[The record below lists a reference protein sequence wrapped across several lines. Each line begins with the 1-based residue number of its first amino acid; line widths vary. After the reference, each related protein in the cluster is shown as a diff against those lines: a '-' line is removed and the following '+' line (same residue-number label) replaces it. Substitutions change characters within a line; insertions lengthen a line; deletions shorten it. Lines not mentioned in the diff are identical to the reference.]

1 MKMGIR
7 QKFFVLAG
15 IIGVIMA
22 VVSCIG
28 YYTAYT
34 NLEESV
40 EKEILEAVE
49 VQGRSLDGWLMEKAV
64 PAVSAANLL
73 SSLHKSDKPDVAI
86 TRDMMSVASSDPEVL
101 ELTNGNEDGL
111 FMTWK
116 DGDNTGK
123 VDPRKRPWYIDAK
136 KTDKLF
142 FTDAYQSATGH
153 TLVVSAVISYKDKNG
168 SFRGAICDD
177 ISLKVLED
185 RVKEIKYRGAGK
197 GLIIERTGKILASTQ
212 DGENFTDVSA
222 NEGLKEHFQE
232 MLQKGTGY
240 FITKKDGESK
250 VFAYSSVAST
260 GWIVG
265 VSVPESIVFASV
277 TRLKITYAILTI
289 LGILLIVF
297 ASLKFSSAITRNVI
311 RIKEHADELA
321 AGNLRVE
328 NLPVESEDELGTL
341 ANAFNT
347 MSHNIRE
354 LIRKMAA
361 TAEQVAA
368 ASEELTAGAQQSAEA
383 ANHVAATVSEV
394 SNGMDDQLRSVDN
407 AKRDVDIVYTD
418 INQVTEK
425 TQQITSNSAKTSEA
439 AQHGEKLMSGA
450 MSKMGYIET
459 SVAEAADV
467 VKKLGENSKQI
478 GAIVDAISA
487 IADQTNLLALNA
499 AIEAARAGE
508 HGRGF
513 AVVAEEVRKL
523 AGESQKSAEEIK
535 ERISVIQMDTEQ
547 AVVSMQGG
555 TEEVQQGAAA
565 IREVG
570 AQFADIMRMVDEI
583 KVQIDDVSSSVNT
596 VSDGA
601 TRIVQAVDDIDTVS
615 RKTSEHTQTIS
626 AATEEQSASTE
637 EIASASRS
645 LATMASELQEATNK
659 FKI

>member
-1 MKMGIR
+1 MGIR
-7 QKFFVLAG
+7 QKFFMLAG

-28 YYTAYT
+28 YYTAYS
-34 NLEESV
+34 NLEDSV
-40 EKEILEAVE
+40 EKEIMEAVE
-49 VQGRSLDGWLMEKAV
+49 VQGRSMDGWLMQKAA

-73 SSLHKSDKPDVAI
+73 NALQKNDKSDLAA
-86 TRDMMSVASSDPEVL
+86 THDMMGLAVSDPEVL

-123 VDPRKRPWYIDAK
+123 VDPRKRSWYIDAK

-153 TLVVSAVISYKDKNG
+153 ELVVSAVMAYKDKAG
-168 SFRGAICDD
+168 QFRGAICDD
-177 ISLKVLED
+177 ISLRVLEEKVQD
-185 RVKEIKYRGAGK
+185 IQYHGQGK
-197 GLIIERTGKILASTQ
+197 GLVIEKTGKILASTEK
-212 DGENFTDVSA
+212 GENFTEITA
-222 NEGLKEHFQE
+222 NEGLKDHFQE
-232 MLQKGTGY
+232 MMQKGKGY
-240 FITKKDGESK
+240 FITKKDGENK
-250 VFAYSSVAST
+250 VFAYTTVAST
-260 GWIVG
+260 NWIVG
-265 VSVPESIVFASV
+265 VSVPESFAFASV
-277 TRLKITYAILTI
+277 GKLKLTYAILTI
-289 LGILLIVF
+289 IGILLIVF
-297 ASLKFSSAITRNVI
+297 ANIKLSNRITGQIV
-311 RIKEHADELA
+311 RIKEHADQLSE
-321 AGNLRVE
+321 GNLCVE
-328 NLPVESEDELGTL
+328 ALPVESADEMGTL

-383 ANHVAATVSEV
+383 ANHVAATVGEV
-394 SNGMDDQLRSVDN
+394 SNGMDNQLKSVDN

-418 INQVTEK
+418 ITQVTEK

-439 AQHGEKLMSGA
+439 AQHGEKLMSSA
-450 MSKMGYIET
+450 MNKMEHIET
-459 SVAEAADV
+459 SVSEAANV

-535 ERISVIQMDTEQ
+535 DRISTIQTDTEQ
-547 AVVSMQGG
+547 AVISMQGG
-555 TEEVQQGAAA
+555 TEEVQQGTAA

-570 AQFADIMRMVDEI
+570 KQFADIMRMVDEI
-583 KVQIDDVSSSVNT
+583 KTQIDDVSASVNT
-596 VSDGA
+596 VSGGA

-615 RKTSEHTQTIS
+615 RETSEHTKTIS
-626 AATEEQSASTE
+626 DATEEQSASTE

-645 LATMASELQEATNK
+645 LATMAMELQEATNK

>member
-1 MKMGIR
+1 MGIK
-7 QKFFVLAG
+7 QKFFVLSG
-15 IIGVIMA
+15 IIGAIMA
-22 VVSCIG
+22 IVSCIG
-28 YYTAYT
+28 YYTAYS
-34 NLEESV
+34 NLEDSV
-40 EKEILEAVE
+40 EKELMATVG
-49 VQGRSLDGWLMEKAV
+49 VQGQSLDGWLKEKAV
-64 PAVSAANLL
+64 PAAAAANLMT
-73 SSLHKSDKPDVAI
+73 SFDGRTNPADMKE
-86 TRDMMSVASSDPEVL
+86 MMSIASTDKEIMG
-101 ELTNGNEDGL
+101 LTNGNESGTFL
-111 FMTWK
+111 SGTE
-116 DGDNTGK
+116 DNTGK
-123 VDPRKRPWYIDAK
+123 IDPRGRGWYKDAK
-136 KTDKLF
+136 AAGKLI
-142 FTDAYQSATGH
+142 FTDAYKDATSGK
-153 TLVVSAVISYKDKNG
+153 LVVSAAVPYKDKAGN
-168 SFRGAICDD
+168 FRGAICDD
-177 ISLKVLED
+177 ISIDTLQQ
-185 RVKEIKYRGAGK
+185 RVSEVKYRGQGK
-197 GLIIERTGKILASTQ
+197 GMIIEKKGMILASSDNVETMQ
-212 DGENFTDVSA
+212 DVST

-232 MLQKGTGY
+232 MLQKGEGY
-240 FITKKDGESK
+240 FLTKKDGETK
-250 VFAYSSVAST
+250 VFAYTTVEST

-265 VSVPESIVFASV
+265 ISVPEAFVFASV
-277 TRLKITYAILTI
+277 NKMKIVYAILTI

-321 AGNLRVE
+321 AGNLRVDD
-328 NLPVESEDELGTL
+328 LPVESTDELGTL

-347 MSHNIRE
+347 MSRNIRE
-354 LIRKMAA
+354 LIRKMAT

-383 ANHVAATVSEV
+383 ANHVAGTVSEV
-394 SNGMDDQLRSVDN
+394 SDGMNEQLKSVDD

-418 INQVTEK
+418 ISQVTEK
-425 TQQITSNSAKTSEA
+425 TRQITGNSAKTAEA

-450 MSKMGYIET
+450 MGKMTHIET
-459 SVAEAADV
+459 SVSEAADV

-535 ERISVIQMDTEQ
+535 ERICAIQADTEH

-570 AQFADIMRMVDEI
+570 VQFADIMHMVDEI
-583 KVQIDDVSSSVNT
+583 KTQIDDVSSSVNT

-601 TRIVQAVDDIDTVS
+601 TRIVQAVDAIDTVS
-615 RKTSEHTQTIS
+615 RRTSENTQTIS

-645 LATMASELQEATNK
+645 LATMAMELQEATNK